1 MTQPHDDSPPPA
13 SSGGARPTPASVDVG
28 EAAITIVW
36 KDGHQSVYPHLYL
49 RLRCHCATCVGE
61 GMGRHSLDPSTV
73 PENVIALEYMQVGRY
88 ALQFLWSD
96 AHYTG
101 IYPFDALRE
110 SCPCTE
116 CAVTTA

>member
-1 MTQPHDDSPPPA
+1 M
-13 SSGGARPTPASVDVG
+13 G

-61 GMGRHSLDPSTV
+61 GMGRHSLDPATV
-73 PENVIALEYMQVGRY
+73 PEDVIALEYMPVGRY

-116 CAVTTA
+116 CAATTA